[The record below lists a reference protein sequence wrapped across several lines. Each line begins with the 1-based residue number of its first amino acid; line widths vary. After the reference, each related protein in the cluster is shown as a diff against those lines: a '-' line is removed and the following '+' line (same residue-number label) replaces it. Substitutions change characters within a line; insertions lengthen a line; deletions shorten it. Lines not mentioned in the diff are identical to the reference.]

1 MSCIEINS
9 TAQGNINMTSL
20 MFRRLLSLSLLV
32 LFTSAASA
40 SPETFD
46 QSKNELRR
54 YVYRDQNDKGDL
66 YCGCNWE
73 WVGES
78 GGRVDLK
85 SCGYEVRAQDTRA
98 LRIEWEHILPASSF
112 GQARQCWQNGGRE
125 NCNRTDQVF
134 NAMEGDMHNLAPSVG
149 EVNADRS
156 NFRFGVIPGEPS
168 QYGACQFEVDSK
180 QRVVEPRDEVKGQ
193 IARVY
198 FYMHDRY
205 NLRMSDS
212 QQQLYMAWNKTY
224 PVSGWELERDR
235 RITARM
241 GHSNP
246 FVTGIR
252 TWEFGHKNVSEG
264 IVTQQPSAAIERPA
278 VIRVVPAS
286 NSVEI
291 RGNRNSKIY
300 HLPQGCPSYDQIS
313 PKNIVVFHSEPEA
326 AAAGY
331 RKAGNCR

>member
-1 MSCIEINS
+1 
-9 TAQGNINMTSL
+9 MTSR
-20 MFRRLLSLSLLV
+20 MFRRRLSISLLI
-32 LFTSAASA
+32 LFTSSAFAA
-40 SPETFD
+40 PETFD

-54 YVYRDQNDKGDL
+54 YVYQDQNDKGDL

-73 WVGES
+73 WLGDS

-85 SCGYEVRAQDTRA
+85 SCGYEVRTQEARA
-98 LRIEWEHILPASSF
+98 SRIEWEHILPASSF

-125 NCNRTDQVF
+125 NCNRTDPVF

-149 EVNADRS
+149 EANADRS
-156 NFRFGVIPGEPS
+156 NFRFGVVPGEPT
-168 QYGACQFEVDSK
+168 QYGACRFEVDSK
-180 QRVVEPRDEVKGQ
+180 QRVVEPRDEIKGQ

-224 PVSGWELERDR
+224 PVSGWELERDH
-235 RITARM
+235 RIAARM

-246 FVTGIR
+246 FVTGAR
-252 TWEFGHKNVSEG
+252 TWELGHRNVSEG
-264 IVTQQPSAAIERPA
+264 IVTRIPGASVERTQPTRQEPA
-278 VIRVVPAS
+278 AS
-286 NSVEI
+286 NVMI
-291 RGNRNSKIY
+291 RGNRNSKVY
-300 HLPQGCPSYDQIS
+300 HLPQGCPGYTQMSAR
-313 PKNIVVFHSEPEA
+313 NIVEFRSESEAEA
-326 AAAGY
+326 AGF

>member
-1 MSCIEINS
+1 
-9 TAQGNINMTSL
+9 MTSRIL
-20 MFRRLLSLSLLV
+20 RRLTSLSLFI
-32 LFTSAASA
+32 LFTSPTFAA
-40 SPETFD
+40 PETFD

-54 YVYRDQNDKGDL
+54 YVYQDQNDKGDL

-73 WVGES
+73 WLGDS

-85 SCGYEVRAQDTRA
+85 SCGYEVRVQETRA
-98 LRIEWEHILPASSF
+98 SRIEWEHILPASSF

-125 NCNRTDQVF
+125 NCNRTDPVF

-156 NFRFGVIPGEPS
+156 NFRFGVIPGEQN
-168 QYGACQFEVDSK
+168 QYGACRFEVNSK
-180 QRVVEPRDEVKGQ
+180 LRIVEPRDEIKGQ

-235 RITARM
+235 RIAARM

-246 FVTGIR
+246 FVTGAR
-252 TWEFGHKNVSEG
+252 AWELGHRNVSEG
-264 IVTQQPSAAIERPA
+264 IVTRIPNSSEESSQATRQEPAANN
-278 VIRVVPAS
+278 VV
-286 NSVEI
+286 I
-291 RGNRNSKIY
+291 RGNRNSKVY
-300 HLPQGCPSYDQIS
+300 HLPQGCPGYTQMS
-313 PKNIVVFHSEPEA
+313 PRNIVEFRSAREAEA
-326 AAAGY
+326 AGF